1 MELIASSHST
11 REMLEYRSLGSIL
24 KLIKNGRKLM
34 MFRWIILGGVLL
46 TGCSYQQA
54 MNEHFDTVDR
64 TDQRVEA
71 IKSSLTALEESTER
85 DHREHEQTVALLVD
99 IQNRVEQLE
108 NQVNSITPIIVE
120 PTPPAEVQEISAPS
134 DDRILLGARER
145 ILFDISDVAYVARV
159 DTGAEV
165 SSLHADDIQLFERDG
180 DTWVRFSVNHESLNE
195 SSARV
200 FEAPLKRT
208 ARIRQANAE
217 EAQDRYVVELWA
229 RLGRIYQ
236 KTEFTL
242 TDRNSL
248 DNTVL
253 IGRDFFMDIA
263 LVDVSHEF
271 LESNN

>member
-1 MELIASSHST
+1 MIF
-11 REMLEYRSLGSIL
+11 RRFILGS
-24 KLIKNGRKLM
+24 
-34 MFRWIILGGVLL
+34 FLL
-46 TGCSYQQA
+46 TGCSYQQT
-54 MNEHFDTVDR
+54 MNAHFDTVER
-64 TDQRVEA
+64 THQSVEQIESSVEA
-71 IKSSLTALEESTER
+71 LEASSQQ
-85 DHREHEQTVALLVD
+85 DHRDHEQTVALLVN

-108 NQVNSITPIIVE
+108 SQVKSITPVVVE
-120 PTPPAEVQEISAPS
+120 STPPAIVQEVPQPA

-145 ILFDISDVAYVARV
+145 IVFDNSDVAYVARV

-195 SSARV
+195 TSVRV

-229 RLGRIYQ
+229 KLGRIYQ

-263 LVDVSHEF
+263 LVDVGHEF